1 MKEEIEPK
9 PFLKWQGPDG
19 QDKIFTLGQE
29 EVILG
34 RRSDADIVLSDPY
47 VSRHHAK
54 LVKSGD
60 PYSLVD
66 LGSTH
71 GSQVNEERI
80 SQKLL
85 YPGDKI
91 SLGQRVEMIFGQELA
106 DGTSL
111 EETVE
116 DPIKKSLM
124 DLTMVLPQAY
134 SGYSDM
140 EKLSF
145 LLDFQYNLGQ
155 QFSAKVT
162 FEHILASA
170 LKISGAERGF
180 ILLAENDAQ
189 SFRYELGM
197 SGAGK
202 TMQESEFVQASQ
214 TVVRQVA
221 GSGEPVFMTEG
232 IDGDLAHQDSI
243 VAMNLLALACLPLK
257 WIAADSDTDEVHGIL
272 YLDST
277 KMMHALSG
285 LDQKILSKLALEAGN
300 VFEKVQMLETLEER
314 KLLEQDLALAQETQQ
329 SLLPKEV
336 PELKHLKVIAYSQ
349 PTHHVG
355 GDFYDFLGLSTDELV
370 GVLADVSG
378 KGISAALLSSL
389 LQGALDMEIRSGME
403 LADALD
409 RLLCER
415 SQANR
420 FVTLFLVQLGNDGDG
435 IYISARHN
443 PAFLYRAETGDVEQ
457 LESEHMILGAFGF
470 ATYASSPLHLDPN
483 DILVIY
489 TDGLTDAENPAGDM
503 FEEDRLVQLIK
514 EVGNSGAEALEMRI
528 LESIEEFT
536 QGMAQTD
543 DITLML
549 LQRI

>member
-9 PFLKWQGPDG
+9 PFLKWQGPDR

-60 PYSLVD
+60 SYGLVD

-91 SLGQRVEMIFGQELA
+91 SLGQRVEMIFGQALA

-124 DLTMVLPQAY
+124 DFTMVLPQAY

-257 WIAADSDTDEVHGIL
+257 WNAADSDTDE
-272 YLDST
+272 YT
-277 KMMHALSG
+277 
-285 LDQKILSKLALEAGN
+285 E
-300 VFEKVQMLETLEER
+300 
-314 KLLEQDLALAQETQQ
+314 
-329 SLLPKEV
+329 
-336 PELKHLKVIAYSQ
+336 
-349 PTHHVG
+349 
-355 GDFYDFLGLSTDELV
+355 
-370 GVLADVSG
+370 
-378 KGISAALLSSL
+378 SA
-389 LQGALDMEIRSGME
+389 
-403 LADALD
+403 
-409 RLLCER
+409 
-415 SQANR
+415 
-420 FVTLFLVQLGNDGDG
+420 T
-435 IYISARHN
+435 
-443 PAFLYRAETGDVEQ
+443 
-457 LESEHMILGAFGF
+457 
-470 ATYASSPLHLDPN
+470 
-483 DILVIY
+483 
-489 TDGLTDAENPAGDM
+489 
-503 FEEDRLVQLIK
+503 
-514 EVGNSGAEALEMRI
+514 
-528 LESIEEFT
+528 SIPP
-536 QGMAQTD
+536 
-543 DITLML
+543 
-549 LQRI
+549 R

>member
-1 MKEEIEPK
+1 
-9 PFLKWQGPDG
+9 
-19 QDKIFTLGQE
+19 
-29 EVILG
+29 
-34 RRSDADIVLSDPY
+34 
-47 VSRHHAK
+47 
-54 LVKSGD
+54 
-60 PYSLVD
+60 
-66 LGSTH
+66 
-71 GSQVNEERI
+71 
-80 SQKLL
+80 
-85 YPGDKI
+85 
-91 SLGQRVEMIFGQELA
+91 
-106 DGTSL
+106 
-111 EETVE
+111 
-116 DPIKKSLM
+116 
-124 DLTMVLPQAY
+124 
-134 SGYSDM
+134 
-140 EKLSF
+140 
-145 LLDFQYNLGQ
+145 
-155 QFSAKVT
+155 
-162 FEHILASA
+162 
-170 LKISGAERGF
+170 
-180 ILLAENDAQ
+180 
-189 SFRYELGM
+189 
-197 SGAGK
+197 
-202 TMQESEFVQASQ
+202 
-214 TVVRQVA
+214 
-221 GSGEPVFMTEG
+221 
-232 IDGDLAHQDSI
+232 
-243 VAMNLLALACLPLK
+243 
-257 WIAADSDTDEVHGIL
+257 
-272 YLDST
+272 
-277 KMMHALSG
+277 MMHALSG

-314 KLLEQDLALAQETQQ
+314 KLLEQDLALAQETRQ

-349 PTHHVG
+349 PTRHVG
-355 GDFYDFLGLSTDELV
+355 GDFYDFLGTSTDELV

-389 LQGALDMEIRSGME
+389 LQGALD
-403 LADALD
+403 
-409 RLLCER
+409 RLNRFLCER

-543 DITLML
+543 DITFML

>member
-1 MKEEIEPK
+1 MKEAIEPK
-9 PFLKWQGPDG
+9 PFLRWQGPDG

-47 VSRHHAK
+47 VSRHHAR
-54 LVKSGD
+54 LVKSGSS
-60 PYSLVD
+60 YSFVD

-71 GSQVNEERI
+71 GSQVNGERI

-91 SLGQRVEMIFGQELA
+91 SLGQRVEMTFGQESA
-106 DGTSL
+106 DGSSM
-111 EETVE
+111 EQTVE
-116 DPIKKSLM
+116 DPMKKSLM
-124 DLTMVLPQAY
+124 DFTMVLPQAY

-180 ILLAENDAQ
+180 ILLAEDDDAQ

-202 TMQESEFVQASQ
+202 TMQESEFLKASQ

-232 IDGDLAHQDSI
+232 IDGELAHQDSI

-257 WIAADSDTDEVHGIL
+257 WIASDSDSAEVHGIL

-300 VFEKVQMLETLEER
+300 VFEKVQMIETLEER

-336 PELKHLKVIAYSQ
+336 P
-349 PTHHVG
+349 
-355 GDFYDFLGLSTDELV
+355 
-370 GVLADVSG
+370 
-378 KGISAALLSSL
+378 
-389 LQGALDMEIRSGME
+389 
-403 LADALD
+403 
-409 RLLCER
+409 
-415 SQANR
+415 
-420 FVTLFLVQLGNDGDG
+420 
-435 IYISARHN
+435 
-443 PAFLYRAETGDVEQ
+443 
-457 LESEHMILGAFGF
+457 
-470 ATYASSPLHLDPN
+470 
-483 DILVIY
+483 
-489 TDGLTDAENPAGDM
+489 
-503 FEEDRLVQLIK
+503 
-514 EVGNSGAEALEMRI
+514 
-528 LESIEEFT
+528 
-536 QGMAQTD
+536 AQTPQSHC
-543 DITLML
+543 
-549 LQRI
+549 LQSADPLCGGRFL